1 MYKIKKKVTKAEKA
15 PILYNIIED
24 YTESDPPGN
33 VTVCAMTESEDIS
46 AHARVLSESYEI
58 PLEVMTRLLT
68 DGGIYIYPQTGLLV
82 TQGVFTCQV
91 DPAGLIPKQTWVLDV
106 MQYAE
111 AEQLV
116 RSYGVSLE
124 DASARVFYRTLAI
137 ELQDKLTHNKLG
149 MDDQKPGRASARS
162 GDIRYIDFRKDWS
175 PHFKRL
181 CIMPDGRLIETG
193 GLADF
198 AGVHGITLSQARRL
212 IEEGR
217 SEIELQDKRTHN
229 KLGMD
234 DQKPG
239 RASARSG
246 DIRYIDFRKDWSP
259 HFKRLCIMPDGRL
272 IETGGLADFAGVHG
286 ITLSQARRLI
296 EEGGT
301 LEVDHGEILAC
312 QIVNGQ
318 PSVARFSR
326 SHYAKAKDLVAT
338 KELHL
343 MDALSDVALSDPLM
357 MRALKRLEQ
366 TSR

>member
-1 MYKIKKKVTKAEKA
+1 MYKIKKKPGKIEKA
-15 PILYNIIED
+15 RVLYNVIED

-33 VTVCAMTESEDIS
+33 VTVCAMTEPEDLS

-58 PLEVMTRLLT
+58 PLDVMTGLLT

-82 TQGVFTCQV
+82 TRGLFTCKI
-91 DPAGLIPKQTWVLDV
+91 DPDGVEPKQTWVLDV

-137 ELQDKLTHNKLG
+137 ELQDKLAQHTLG
-149 MDDQKPGRASARS
+149 ENDRSTSRVSERS
-162 GDIRYIDFRKDWS
+162 GDIHYIDFRKDWS

-181 CIMPDGRLIETG
+181 CIMPDGRLVETG

-198 AGVHGITLSQARRL
+198 AGVHGITVAQARCL
-212 IEEGR
+212 IE
-217 SEIELQDKRTHN
+217 D
-229 KLGMD
+229 
-234 DQKPG
+234 
-239 RASARSG
+239 
-246 DIRYIDFRKDWSP
+246 
-259 HFKRLCIMPDGRL
+259 
-272 IETGGLADFAGVHG
+272 
-286 ITLSQARRLI
+286 
-296 EEGGT
+296 GGT
-301 LEVDHGEILAC
+301 LEVDSGEILAC

-326 SHYAKAKDLVAT
+326 AHYAKAKDLVST
-338 KELHL
+338 KQLHL
-343 MDALSDVALSDPLM
+343 MDALSEVALHDPLI

-366 TSR
+366 TAR

>member
-82 TQGVFTCQV
+82 TQGVFTCKV

-149 MDDQKPGRASARS
+149 LADQKASDTTARS
-162 GDIRYIDFRKDWS
+162 RQIHYIDFRKDWS

-181 CIMPDGRLIETG
+181 CIMPDGRLVETG

-198 AGVHGITLSQARRL
+198 AGVHGITVA
-212 IEEGR
+212 
-217 SEIELQDKRTHN
+217 
-229 KLGMD
+229 
-234 DQKPG
+234 
-239 RASARSG
+239 
-246 DIRYIDFRKDWSP
+246 
-259 HFKRLCIMPDGRL
+259 
-272 IETGGLADFAGVHG
+272 
-286 ITLSQARRLI
+286 QARRLI

-343 MDALSDVALSDPLM
+343 MDALSEVALSDPLM

>member
-1 MYKIKKKVTKAEKA
+1 MYKIKKKAVKAEKT
-15 PILYNIIED
+15 PVLYNVIED

-33 VTVCAMTESEDIS
+33 VTVCAMTEPEDIS

-58 PLEVMTRLLT
+58 PLDVMTRLLT

-82 TQGVFTCQV
+82 TQGVFTCKI
-91 DPAGLIPKQTWVLDV
+91 DPASIMPKQTWVLDV

-116 RSYGVSLE
+116 RSYGISLE
-124 DASARVFYRTLAI
+124 EASARVFYRTLAS

-149 MDDQKPGRASARS
+149 MDDQKPSRASVRS

-181 CIMPDGRLIETG
+181 CIMPDGRLVETG

-198 AGVHGITLSQARRL
+198 AGVHGITVAQARSL
-212 IEEGR
+212 IE
-217 SEIELQDKRTHN
+217 Q
-229 KLGMD
+229 
-234 DQKPG
+234 
-239 RASARSG
+239 
-246 DIRYIDFRKDWSP
+246 
-259 HFKRLCIMPDGRL
+259 
-272 IETGGLADFAGVHG
+272 
-286 ITLSQARRLI
+286 
-296 EEGGT
+296 GGT
-301 LEVDHGEILAC
+301 LEVNGGEILAC

-338 KELHL
+338 KQLHL
-343 MDALSDVALSDPLM
+343 MDALSEVALNDPLM

-366 TSR
+366 TTR